1 MIGIIGAMD
10 IEIENIVQNMTN
22 VKREKISSVTYISG
36 ELRGK
41 EVVCAVCGIGKV
53 FAAVCA
59 QTMILRYNPSIIINT
74 GIAGSLSDKLSVA
87 DTVVAQSLV
96 QHDMDT
102 TAFGDPKGFINGLG
116 IVNIPCDDAVATEI
130 CAVMDK
136 CGVKNVRGAIATG
149 DCFVA
154 DSSIKKEIVDTFG
167 AVACDMEGASI
178 AQVCYVGGVKCAVMR
193 TISDGAD
200 GDEYE
205 DNKDLTAKKSTE
217 AVMSFV
223 EHYKL

>member
-10 IEIENIVQNMTN
+10 IEIDNIVLNMTN
-22 VKREKISSVTYISG
+22 IKKEKISSVTYISG
-36 ELRGK
+36 ELCGK

-59 QTMILRYNPSIIINT
+59 QTMILRYNPEIIINT

-116 IVNIPCDDAVATEI
+116 IVNISCDDEVSKEI
-130 CAVMDK
+130 CTVMDK
-136 CGVKNVRGAIATG
+136 CGVKNVRGVIATG
-149 DCFVA
+149 DCFIA
-154 DSSIKKEIVDTFG
+154 DNDKKAEIHNTFN
-167 AVACDMEGASI
+167 AIACDMEGASI
-178 AQVCYVGGVKCAVMR
+178 ALVCNLGGVKCAVMR
-193 TISDGAD
+193 TVSDGAD
-200 GDEYE
+200 GDEYVE
-205 DNKDLTAKKSTE
+205 NKDTTAKKSTE
-217 AVMSFV
+217 AVMTFIK
-223 EHYKL
+223 HHK

>member
-10 IEIENIVQNMTN
+10 IEIENIALNMTD
-22 VKREKISSVTYISG
+22 VKKETISSVTYISG
-36 ELRGK
+36 KLYGK
-41 EVVCAVCGIGKV
+41 DVVCAVCGIGKV
-53 FAAVCA
+53 FSAVCT
-59 QTMILRYNPSIIINT
+59 QTMILRYSPEIIINT
-74 GIAGSLSDKLSVA
+74 GIAGSLSDKLSVS

-102 TAFGDPKGFINGLG
+102 TAFGDPKGFVNGLG
-116 IVNIPCDDAVATEI
+116 VVNIPCDEEVSKEI
-130 CAVMDK
+130 CAIMDK
-136 CGVKNVRGAIATG
+136 CGVKNVRGVIATG

-154 DSSIKKEIVDTFG
+154 DSSKKRDIQNTFN

-178 AQVCYVGGVKCAVMR
+178 ALVCHIGGVKCAVMR

-205 DNKDLTAKKSTE
+205 ENKDTTAKKSTE
-217 AVMSFV
+217 AVMNFIKY
-223 EHYKL
+223 YK